1 MDKFE
6 NLIKQRQAEFKNI
19 LNSLNNSLELA
30 KYELSWL
37 KKYTRP
43 IMSWVIDFNDKHR
56 QDTDYYRLPTSITP
70 NSYSIW
76 ITTDLSELDNFTFKG
91 SVKIKATVMNKTK
104 NITLHSAGL
113 IHENISI
120 VVDSQNVVIV
130 KTDIYKKYDFLVIEL
145 GKELQVGQ
153 KLLTT
158 IEYRGYLNEK
168 DMRGFYRSSY
178 IDEDG
183 QTR

>member
-6 NLIKQRQAEFKNI
+6 NLIKQHQVEFKNI
-19 LNSLNNSLELA
+19 SDSLNNSLELA

-37 KKYTRP
+37 KKYTKP
-43 IMSWVIDFNDKHR
+43 IMSWLIDFNDKHR

-91 SVKIKATVMNKTK
+91 SVKIKAIVTNKTK

-113 IHENISI
+113 IHDNMSV
-120 VVDSQNVVIV
+120 VVDNQNVVIV
-130 KTDIYKKYDFLVIEL
+130 NTDVNVKYDFLVIEL

-153 KLLTT
+153 QLVTT

>member
-6 NLIKQRQAEFKNI
+6 NLIKQHQVEFENI
-19 LNSLNNSLELA
+19 LDSLNNSLELA

-43 IMSWVIDFNDKHR
+43 IMSWITDFNDKHR

-76 ITTDLSELDNFTFKG
+76 ITTDLSEFDNFTFKG
-91 SVKIKATVMNKTK
+91 SVEIKATVTNKTK
-104 NITLHSAGL
+104 NITLHSTGL
-113 IHENISI
+113 IHEKIS
-120 VVDSQNVVIV
+120 VVADSENVVIV
-130 KTDIYKKYDFLVIEL
+130 KSDVYEKYDFLIIEL

-153 KLLTT
+153 KLVTT
-158 IEYRGYLNEK
+158 IEYRGHLNEK
-168 DMRGFYRSSY
+168 EMRGFYRSSY